1 MIIWNSIAATTESE
15 YSYIAHFP
23 SEGALFLES
32 SSARRP
38 SYMFQIEFVKCKCSR
53 FVHFNKQ
60 HAKDTV
66 QYNKKQ
72 QKSSNGAVQMV
83 ETVII

>member
-1 MIIWNSIAATTESE
+1 
-15 YSYIAHFP
+15 
-23 SEGALFLES
+23 
-32 SSARRP
+32 
-38 SYMFQIEFVKCKCSR
+38 MFQIEFVKCKCSR